1 MDYFEDY
8 KDMLQLF
15 NKYNVK
21 YLVIELMQW
30 ETMDTAGI
38 R

>member
-21 YLVIELMQW
+21 YLVVGAYAMECCLKYS
-30 ETMDTAGI
+30 
-38 R
+38 